1 MSNQA
6 LQQAGKSAAPAT
18 LRALIQSP
26 AYQSRFKEV
35 LGEKAQQFCTSLINV
50 GQTMQDVEPTSIVQ
64 SAMIAAALDL
74 PVDKNL
80 GFAWI
85 VPFKKGGG
93 PKLAQFQMGFKGYI
107 QLGLRSGQYKRMN
120 ARAINAEAMKGYD
133 EVGEPII
140 EWDKVDESKPVIGY
154 VFAFALVNGFSK
166 VAYWP
171 KTRVEE
177 HAKRYSQSFR
187 GGYDSP
193 WKSHFDEMAL
203 KTVIKNELSRW
214 GIMSIQMQQAIAKDQ
229 AVINVEGEV
238 TFPDNEAEPE
248 RPKLAKKAP
257 DLLGEKKTEPSALET
272 VRVKL
277 AHEKLDEAELVKH
290 LRSLGVIDESLSS
303 LDEVAEVQPKAL
315 VAVLKDWESIAR
327 QLSAPK

>member
-1 MSNQA
+1 MSTA
-6 LQQAGKSAAPAT
+6 LQQTAPQPPAKTT
-18 LRALIQSP
+18 LRGMIQSP
-26 AYQSRFKEV
+26 AYQARFKEV
-35 LGEKAQQFCTSLINV
+35 LGDKAQQFCTSLINV
-50 GQTMQDVEPTSIVQ
+50 GQTMQDVEPTSIIQ

-93 PKLAQFQMGFKGYI
+93 PKMAQFQMGFKGFI

-140 EWDKVDESKPVIGY
+140 DWPLVDESKPIVGY
-154 VFAFALVNGFSK
+154 VFAFSLVNGFSK

-187 GGYDSP
+187 SGYDSP

-214 GIMSIQMQQAIAKDQ
+214 GIMSIQMQEAISKDQ
-229 AVINVEGEV
+229 GVINAEGTV
-238 TFPDNEAEPE
+238 SFPDNEAEPE

-257 DLLGEKKTEPSALET
+257 NLLGGASDLDKLTALMTKEGI
-272 VRVKL
+272 
-277 AHEKLDEAELVKH
+277 DEAKLITH
-290 LRSLGVIDESLSS
+290 LRGLQVIDESLST
-303 LDEVAEVQPKAL
+303 LAEVQEVSPKAIT
-315 VAVLKDWESIAR
+315 AVVKDWESIAR
-327 QLSAPK
+327 QLSEPPQ